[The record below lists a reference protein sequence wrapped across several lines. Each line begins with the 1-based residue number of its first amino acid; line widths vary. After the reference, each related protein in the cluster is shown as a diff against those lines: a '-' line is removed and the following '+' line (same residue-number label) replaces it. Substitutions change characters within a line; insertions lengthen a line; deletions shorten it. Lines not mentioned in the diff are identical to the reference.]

1 MNEMPMHGSAM
12 HGSVRTDAFTM
23 HYFRFGCGEKPLVIL
38 PGLSVQSVMDSAQAV
53 AEEYAVM
60 ADDFTVWLFDRRED
74 LPPAYS
80 VWDMADDTAAAMK
93 ALGLRDVCLFGA
105 SQGGMIA
112 MCVAIRYPELLGRL
126 ALGSTAPE
134 ADTAE
139 SGVLEK
145 WIALARS
152 GDAVGLYLAFGRAIY
167 PEPVFEQYRSILA
180 EAGKTVTEKELARF
194 VILAGG
200 TSGFDVTDRLPEI
213 KCPVFAIGSA
223 DDKVLGAASL
233 RKITE
238 KLGDRPDFTSYIYDG
253 YGHAAFDTAP
263 DYRERLYHFFAD

>member
-112 MCVAIRYPELLGRL
+112 MCVAIRYPELVGRL

-167 PEPVFEQYRSILA
+167 PEPSQTDILV
-180 EAGKTVTEKELARF
+180 K
-194 VILAGG
+194 
-200 TSGFDVTDRLPEI
+200 
-213 KCPVFAIGSA
+213 
-223 DDKVLGAASL
+223 
-233 RKITE
+233 
-238 KLGDRPDFTSYIYDG
+238 
-253 YGHAAFDTAP
+253 
-263 DYRERLYHFFAD
+263 

>member
-74 LPPAYS
+74 LL
-80 VWDMADDTAAAMK
+80 V
-93 ALGLRDVCLFGA
+93 
-105 SQGGMIA
+105 
-112 MCVAIRYPELLGRL
+112 GRL